1 MIDNMNTEN
10 TSGKLIL
17 IRHQESEWNKEGRW
31 TGKRDIP
38 LTQTGFDRSKKVG
51 LFIKDLNINIDNAF
65 ASMEVRSIETLSCVL
80 NACELYDVPTKHA
93 AELNERD
100 YGDYTG
106 NNKWEM
112 EKMLGEE
119 DFIKIRRSWDYIP
132 PNGESLKM
140 VYERVVPYFETE
152 VLPLINQ
159 GKNVLIVGHGNS
171 LRSLLKYIESI
182 PDDKIT
188 NIEFEFNHIH
198 IFNLDK
204 DGKLLTKEVKELNL
218 N

>member
-1 MIDNMNTEN
+1 MNTEN
-10 TSGKLIL
+10 QSGKLIL

-31 TGKRDIP
+31 TGSRDIH
-38 LTQTGFDRSKKVG
+38 LTEKGFERSNKVG
-51 LFIKDLNINIDNAF
+51 EYIKGLNINIDNAF

-80 NACELYDVPTKHA
+80 NVCELYEVPTKHA
-93 AELNERD
+93 CELNERD

-112 EKMLGEE
+112 EKLLGEE

-140 VYERVVPYFETE
+140 VYERVIPYFQKEI
-152 VLPLINQ
+152 LPLLNN

-171 LRSLLKYIESI
+171 LRSLLKYIENIS
-182 PDDKIT
+182 DDEIT
-188 NIEFEFNHIH
+188 NVEFSFDEVI
-198 IFNLDK
+198 IFDLDSTGK
-204 DGKLLTKEVKELNL
+204 NINKNIKKLLI
-218 N
+218 